1 LPTDEPTGDNESD
14 KDNQDLGKGLFDDTM
29 GNKDDEYVRSSLPL
43 GADIHD
49 PDVLGMSLEDGDP
62 PGTRDNNLYNK
73 GTTYPIIRI
82 NDHYF
87 T

>member
-1 LPTDEPTGDNESD
+1 
-14 KDNQDLGKGLFDDTM
+14 M
-29 GNKDDEYVRSSLPL
+29 GNRDDEYIRSQLPL
-43 GADIHD
+43 GADVHD
-49 PDVLGMSLEDGDP
+49 PDVLGMPLEEADP
-62 PGTRDNNLYNK
+62 TDIGENNLYNK